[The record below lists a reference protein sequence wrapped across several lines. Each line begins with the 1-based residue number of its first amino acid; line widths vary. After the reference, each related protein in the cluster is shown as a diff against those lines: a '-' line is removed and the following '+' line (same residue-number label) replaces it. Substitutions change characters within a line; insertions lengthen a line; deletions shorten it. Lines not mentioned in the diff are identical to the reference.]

1 MLPPINKKVASV
13 KSKYY
18 CMIIIHKAI
27 KLLNENQITIDVS
40 DQPVHAYS
48 KEVQWRHH
56 TILGHGK

>member
-1 MLPPINKKVASV
+1 MSQ
-13 KSKYY
+13 YY

-48 KEVQWRHH
+48 KEVQWLNH
-56 TILGHGK
+56 TIFGHGK